1 MKIIGVQI
9 LEGTKSNIRRS
20 LELGWYPLV
29 KCKNNI
35 KLNNEEIPVLDED
48 SCPDEYYK
56 IKKELPTI
64 SVSAIVGK
72 NGSGKSSLLEIIY
85 RIINNFAAT
94 LLAPKQKSDDDVEVV
109 YTLGLEARLFFE
121 LDGQTKYI
129 HNQDLAT
136 KYFEVV
142 EGKPKEISIADLT
155 QTKRND
161 ILRGFFYTIAI
172 NYSLYALNCADYA
185 PIINESE
192 KPLNSGE
199 WLNYMFHKNDGYYI
213 PIVLTPYRNNGE
225 IRINNENNLALQRL
239 SVLSLLFESQGK
251 NFIDGYSPV
260 ELHYRYNKD
269 YKTHKTESFRKN
281 LKNTF
286 PVLTDNLDILLRH
299 FELAW
304 EKLIKDELN
313 SDLLDYYN
321 PRHETII
328 FFLAYKSV
336 KICLTYPSFREMF
349 KLSTLLSL
357 AEDVVKGKDQK
368 VPMVKS
374 RKMRQWLNK
383 NTGIINYIV
392 YNQYTEKSHITMKIH
407 QCINYIKNERYKD
420 DSLHSISYDDLIGKN
435 KHKTYDEVFLLLPP
449 AFFKID
455 LKLRKKARRQKA
467 NSNSKQ
473 NVITL
478 QTMSSGER
486 QLLYSMSY
494 IFYHLKNI
502 ASVQEDGKRVGYH
515 HINLIFDEAELYY
528 HPEFQRV
535 FVKRLLDNL
544 ALCNIDKRV
553 IRSINIIIVTHSPFL
568 LSDIPETNILFLGD
582 EEQVA
587 NQKTLGANI
596 YDLLKSGFFMESAIG
611 SFAEQKMND
620 LMNVYYNKDTEIQKE
635 EFNNKYDELKFTSE
649 HISDA
654 YLSKS
659 FLFMFHELEQ
669 RFKPNSAK
677 LRMEEELLKMEDKIK
692 ILRKKLK
699 NDPV

>member
-9 LEGTKSNIRRS
+9 LEGTNSNIRRS
-20 LELGWYPLV
+20 LELGWYPLI
-29 KCKNNI
+29 KCKNDI
-35 KLNNEEIPVLDED
+35 KLNDKDIPVLDED
-48 SCPDEYYK
+48 SCPEEYYK
-56 IKKELPTI
+56 INKELPSI

-85 RIINNFAAT
+85 RILNNFAAT
-94 LLAPKQKSDDDVEVV
+94 LLAPKQKDDDDTEVL
-109 YTLGLEARLFFE
+109 YTGGLEARLFFE
-121 LDGQTKYI
+121 LDGQLKYI
-129 HNQDLAT
+129 HNHDSSVN
-136 KYFEVV
+136 YYEVV
-142 EGKPKEISIADLT
+142 DRKSKEVVIADLS
-155 QTKRND
+155 QTKCND

-172 NYSLYALNCADYA
+172 NYSLYALNCADYD
-185 PIINESE
+185 PIISE
-192 KPLNSGE
+192 PEEPLNSGE

-225 IRINNENNLALQRL
+225 IKINNENNLAIQRL
-239 SVLSLLFESQGK
+239 SVLSLLFQSQGK
-251 NFIDGYSPV
+251 NFIDGYIPV
-260 ELHYRYNKD
+260 ELHYRYNED

-286 PVLTDNLDILLRH
+286 PVLTDSLDLLIRH

-304 EKLIKDELN
+304 EKLIEEELN
-313 SDLLDYYN
+313 SDLVDYSDSRYN
-321 PRHETII
+321 TIV

-349 KLSTLLSL
+349 KFNTLLSL

-374 RKMRQWLNK
+374 EKMTQWLNIE
-383 NTGIINYIV
+383 TSRINEIV
-392 YNQYTEKSHITMKIH
+392 RKHYTEKSHITMKIH

-435 KHKTYDEVFLLLPP
+435 KYKTYDEVFLLLPP

-455 LKLRKKARRQKA
+455 LKLRKKARGQQT
-467 NSNSKQ
+467 NSTSKPD
-473 NVITL
+473 VITL

-544 ALCNIDKRV
+544 ALCNLDQRV

-582 EEQVA
+582 EEQEA
-587 NQKTLGANI
+587 NQKTFGANI

-611 SFAEQKMND
+611 GFAEQKLND
-620 LMNVYYNKDTEIQKE
+620 LMDVYYSKDTEKQEKD
-635 EFNNKYDELKFTSE
+635 FNDKYDELKFTSE
-649 HISDA
+649 HIADA
-654 YLSKS
+654 YLSRS

-669 RFKPNSAK
+669 KFKPDSAK
-677 LRMEEELLKMEDKIK
+677 LRMEEELRNMEAKIE
-692 ILRKKLK
+692 ILRKNLK
-699 NDPV
+699 E